1 MKRANNI
8 IELFQN
14 LSPIHFL
21 TPDKEEFYVDLYPQ
35 DIKRIRVEL
44 LYDPQPNTT
53 IYVSGQTGS
62 GKTTALNFL
71 PNNDIENKY
80 IIEYFYSNQLLQLD
94 DIDIVDVLLML
105 CYKLAGHSEKLTLK
119 VGKRV
124 TEMAQQLR
132 SELEK
137 TIQTSKTHNA
147 GGGGDIEIGGD
158 KEVGIFPRFLN
169 FFGHKFS
176 LHADYRFNYEKR
188 NIARQVLSPKLE
200 DLLALTNE
208 IIDAYL
214 SEKDPN
220 NQKQLLIFLHDLNH
234 MQNAKIIKEL
244 FIKNRY
250 YLERL
255 KAVKI
260 ITIPVGLRA
269 LPMFQAHI
277 NFLGLKI
284 KQNPLT
290 PDNEEENQAIERN
303 KNLLRAIIEKRISEA
318 ADLIEDKALDIAIEY
333 SGGIVRQLIDIL
345 HQAAR
350 KVIANEGDYIYEH
363 DVREGM
369 TGVRR
374 KLTRSLFKKERI
386 EILDFIRQNYASNTN
401 DENLFIE
408 SAAANQVVVYKN
420 DDFWY
425 DINPLIQ
432 NTVKSHAA
440 KLNED
445 ND

>member
-1 MKRANNI
+1 MGMKRANNI

-14 LSPIHFL
+14 LNPIVFL
-21 TPDKEEFYVDLYPQ
+21 TPEKKEFYVDLYPQ
-35 DIKRIRVEL
+35 DIKQIRVEL
-44 LYDPQPNTT
+44 LHDPQPNTT
-53 IYVSGQTGS
+53 VYVSGQTGS

-71 PNNDIENKY
+71 PDSDIENKY

-94 DIDIVDVLLML
+94 DINIVDVLLML
-105 CYKLAGHSEKLTLK
+105 CYKLAANSEKLTLK
-119 VGKRV
+119 IGERI

-132 SELEK
+132 GELEK
-137 TIQTSKTHNA
+137 TIQTSKAHNA
-147 GGGGDIEIGGD
+147 GGGGSIEL
-158 KEVGIFPRFLN
+158 GIFPKFLSI
-169 FFGHKFS
+169 FGHKSS

-188 NIARQVLSPKLE
+188 NVTRQVLSPKLE

-208 IIDAYL
+208 IIDGYL

-234 MQNAKIIKEL
+234 IQDAKLIKEL

-277 NFLGLKI
+277 NFLGLKT

-290 PDNEEENQAIERN
+290 SGNEGENQAIEHN
-303 KNLLRAIIEKRISEA
+303 KNLLRTIIEKRISEE
-318 ADLIEDKALDIAIEY
+318 ADLIEDKALDTAIEY

-350 KVIANEGDYIYEH
+350 KVIANDGNYIYEH

-369 TGVRR
+369 KGVRR
-374 KLTRSLFKKERI
+374 KLSRSLIKKERI

-401 DENLFIE
+401 DEDLFIE
-408 SAAANQVVVYKN
+408 SAAANQVIVYKN